1 MGRDGRSFVLLKKQ
15 LRSGPVPWKVVTPHS
30 DYLDALRQR
39 VVVFDGATGTNL
51 QLRHLGPEDFGGA
64 ALEGCNEVLV
74 DTRPDVV
81 ADLHR
86 SFFDVG
92 SDVVETDS
100 FGTLP
105 WVLAEY
111 GLEHR
116 THELALE
123 AARIARHEADA
134 AAGRTGGPK
143 WVAGSLGPG
152 TKIASLGQ
160 ITFAEQRDG
169 YQLAATGLLEGGVDL
184 FVIETVQ
191 DLLQAKAA
199 IVGCRRAMAE
209 AGRRVPLQV
218 QVTIETTGRM
228 LMGTEIGAALTTLD
242 AMRPDVIG
250 LNCATGPA
258 EMSEHLR
265 YLSQHCRMPISV
277 LPNAGLPSVVD
288 GRMHYD
294 LTPEQLAEYLARF
307 VTEFGVNVV
316 GGCCGTSP
324 DHLRAVVEACRDLRP
339 RARTPEYEPGIASI
353 YSHVPYD
360 QAPSFLVVGER
371 TNANGSKKFREAM
384 LSDDWD
390 TCVAMAR
397 EAVKGGAH
405 VLDVCVDYTGE
416 DWVSDMHEVASR
428 FATQATLPIMLD
440 STEPA
445 VIETGLQLIAG
456 KPILNSVNL
465 EDGDEP
471 GTRLDLFLS
480 LAREYG
486 AAVVCTCIDTE
497 GQARTAE
504 WKLRAARAIHDLAVQ
519 RYGLAPED
527 LLFDPLVL
535 PISTGME
542 ESRRDGIETI
552 EGIRRIKEALPGV
565 GTILGLSNVS
575 FGLSPAARHALNSVF
590 LHECQEAGLDAA
602 IVHAARI
609 VPLNKLDP
617 RVVEVCLDLI
627 YDRRDQASGYDPLAE
642 LLQLFE
648 GVSAAGV
655 EREDRSGW
663 PVERRLEQRIVDGDR
678 DGLEADLDAAL
689 DAGTAALD
697 VINGPLLGGMK
708 IVGELFGSG
717 QMQLP
722 FVLQSAETMKT
733 AVAYLEP
740 HMDKSDDG
748 GKGRIVLATVKGD
761 VHDIGKNLVDIIF
774 TNNGY
779 EVHNLG
785 IKVSLSEMIE
795 AAEKVR
801 ADVIGMSGLLV
812 KSTLIMRENL
822 LELNERGLA
831 PSTPVILGGA
841 ALTRTYVER
850 DLRQEYQGRL
860 FYGKDAFEGL
870 HTMDQLMDLKR
881 SGVADADFGRVP
893 TGREGSG
900 AGPGSR
906 AVRAATRPSSA
917 EVRSGPDRAPSVATD
932 NQVFTPP
939 FVGSRIER
947 GIPLDDI
954 AAYLNETSLF
964 RGQWGYRPD
973 KSLGERDE
981 EFRVRIRGE
990 LRTQLAD
997 VRSSGILQPAVA
1009 YGYLAV
1015 NSEADDLIVWKDDS
1029 RTSEWLRFR
1038 FPRQPADPWLSV
1050 ADFFRSVSSGD
1061 PDYAAF
1067 HVVSMGPKVSEE
1079 TARLFAED
1087 RYQDYLHLHGL
1098 GVEMTEAL
1106 AEYWHLRVR
1115 TDWGFVDQDG
1125 PSLGGLFRQQYRGGR
1140 YSWGYPACPDLEDN
1154 AKCAELVGADR
1165 IGVTVS
1171 EETSWQFHP
1180 EQSTAAIICH
1190 HPQAKYF
1197 VV

>member
-1 MGRDGRSFVLLKKQ
+1 VS
-15 LRSGPVPWKVVTPHS
+15 S
-30 DYLDALRQR
+30 YLDAVRER

-51 QLRHLGPEDFGGA
+51 QLRHLGPDDFGGPH
-64 ALEGCNEVLV
+64 LEGCNEILV
-74 DTRPDVV
+74 ETRPDVV

-86 SFFDVG
+86 SFFEVG
-92 SDVVETDS
+92 CDVVETDS
-100 FGTLP
+100 FGSLP

-111 GLEHR
+111 DLASR
-116 THELALE
+116 TRELATK
-123 AARIARHEADA
+123 AARIARDVAGPVGT
-134 AAGRTGGPK
+134 AGR

-160 ITFAEQRDG
+160 ITFADQRDG
-169 YQLAATGLLEGGVDL
+169 YREAAEGLLAGGVDL
-184 FVIETVQ
+184 LIIETVQ

-199 IVGCRRAMAE
+199 VIGCRRAMAE
-209 AGRRVPLQV
+209 AGRQVPIQV

-242 AMRPDVIG
+242 ALRPDVIG

-265 YLSQHCRMPISV
+265 YLSQRSRVPISV
-277 LPNAGLPSVVD
+277 LPNAGLPSVVE
-288 GRMHYD
+288 GQMHYD
-294 LTPEQLAEYLARF
+294 LTPGQLAEHHARF
-307 VTEFGVNVV
+307 VTEYGISVV
-316 GGCCGTSP
+316 GGCCGTTP
-324 DHLRAVVEACRDLRP
+324 EHLKAVVDACAGLTPAP
-339 RARTPEYEPGIASI
+339 RHLEWEPGVASI

-384 LSDDWD
+384 LADDWD

-416 DWVSDMHEVASR
+416 DGVSDMREVASR

-440 STEPA
+440 STEPP
-445 VIETGLQLIAG
+445 VIEAGLQLIAG

-465 EDGDEP
+465 EDGDAP
-471 GTRLDLFLS
+471 GTRLDRFLS
-480 LAREYG
+480 MAAEYG
-486 AAVVCTCIDTE
+486 AAVVCTCIDAE
-497 GQARTAE
+497 GQARTAD
-504 WKLRAARAIHDLAVQ
+504 WKVRAARAIRDLAVE

-542 ESRRDGIETI
+542 EGRRDGIETI
-552 EGIRRIKEALPGV
+552 EGIRRIKRELPGV
-565 GTILGLSNVS
+565 GTVVGLSNVS
-575 FGLSPAARHALNSVF
+575 FGLAPAARHALNSVF

-609 VPLNKLDP
+609 MPLHKIEP

-627 YDRRDQASGYDPLAE
+627 YDRRDEATGYDPLAE
-642 LLQLFE
+642 LLGLFE
-648 GVSAAGV
+648 GVSSSELV
-655 EREDRSGW
+655 TEDRSGW
-663 PVERRLEQRIVDGDR
+663 PVERRLEQRIIDGDR
-678 DGLEADLDAAL
+678 DGLDADLDEAL
-689 DAGTAALD
+689 RHGWAALD
-697 VINGPLLGGMK
+697 VVNGPLLGGMK
-708 IVGELFGSG
+708 VVGELFGSG

-722 FVLQSAETMKT
+722 FVLQSAETMKA
-733 AVAYLEP
+733 AVAFLEP
-740 HMDKSDDG
+740 HMEKTDGG
-748 GKGRIVLATVKGD
+748 GKGRIVIATVKGD

-785 IKVSLSEMIE
+785 IKVPLADMLD
-795 AAEKVR
+795 AAKQVG
-801 ADVIGMSGLLV
+801 ADAIGMSGLLV

-822 LELNERGLA
+822 LEINQRGL
-831 PSTPVILGGA
+831 SDIPVILGGA

-850 DLRQEYQGRL
+850 DLRSEYQGRL

-870 HTMDQLMDLKR
+870 HTMDRLMELKR
-881 SGVADADFGRVP
+881 GGPDDPDFGRALE
-893 TGREGSG
+893 GREG
-900 AGPGSR
+900 ARP
-906 AVRAATRPSSA
+906 RAARATETAVP
-917 EVRSGPDRAPSVATD
+917 PDPDLPARAPSVATD
-932 NQVFTPP
+932 NPLFTPP

-964 RGQWGYRPD
+964 RAQWGYRPD
-973 KSLGERDE
+973 KTRQETDGEFKD
-981 EFRVRIRGE
+981 RIRAE
-990 LRTQLAD
+990 LRAQLGAA
-997 VRSSGILQPAVA
+997 RASGVLQPAVA
-1009 YGYLAV
+1009 YGYFAV
-1015 NSEADDLIVWKDDS
+1015 NSEGDELVVWKDDA
-1029 RTSEWLRFR
+1029 RTSEWLRFT
-1038 FPRQPADPWLSV
+1038 FPRQPADPWLSI
-1050 ADFFRSVSSGD
+1050 ADFFRPAASGEA
-1061 PDYAAF
+1061 DYAAF
-1067 HVVSMGPKVSEE
+1067 HVVTMGEQVSTE

-1098 GVEMTEAL
+1098 GVEMAEAL
-1106 AEYWHLRVR
+1106 AELWHHRIR
-1115 TDWGFVDQDG
+1115 EEWGFVAEDG
-1125 PSLGGLFRQQYRGGR
+1125 PTLGGLFRQQYRGGR
-1140 YSWGYPACPDLEDN
+1140 YSWGYEACPDLEDN

-1165 IGVTVS
+1165 LGVEVS

-1180 EQSTAAIICH
+1180 EQTTAAIICH

-1197 VV
+1197 VVRRPSSPG

>member
-1 MGRDGRSFVLLKKQ
+1 VSDLA
-15 LRSGPVPWKVVTPHS
+15 TN
-30 DYLDALRQR
+30 DYLEAVRER

-51 QLRHLGPEDFGGA
+51 QLRHLSPDDFGGP

-86 SFFDVG
+86 SFVEVG
-92 SDVVETDS
+92 CDAIETDS
-100 FGTLP
+100 FGSLP

-111 GLEHR
+111 GLADR
-116 THELALE
+116 TRELAQK
-123 AARIARHEADA
+123 AARIARDV
-134 AAGRTGGPK
+134 AGRNH

-160 ITFAEQRDG
+160 ITFTDQRDG
-169 YQLAATGLLEGGVDL
+169 YQEAAEGLLAGGVDL

-199 IVGCRRAMAE
+199 IIGCRRAMAA
-209 AGRRVPLQV
+209 AGREVPLQV

-228 LMGTEIGAALTTLD
+228 LMGTEIGAALTTLE
-242 AMRPDVIG
+242 ALRPDVIG

-265 YLSQHCRMPISV
+265 YLAQHARIPISV
-277 LPNAGLPSVVD
+277 LPNAGLPSVVE
-288 GRMHYD
+288 GQMHYD
-294 LTPEQLAEYLARF
+294 LTPKQLAEHHARF
-307 VTEFGVNVV
+307 VREYGVSAV
-316 GGCCGTSP
+316 GGCCGTTP
-324 DHLRAVVEACRDLRP
+324 AHLSAVVDAVRDLEPAHRN
-339 RARTPEYEPGIASI
+339 PEYEPGIASI

-360 QAPSFLVVGER
+360 QTPSFLVVGER

-416 DWVSDMHEVASR
+416 DGVSDMHEVASR
-428 FATQATLPIMLD
+428 FATQATLPLMLD
-440 STEPA
+440 STEPN
-445 VIETGLQLIAG
+445 VIEEGLQLIAG

-465 EDGDEP
+465 EDGDAP
-471 GTRLDLFLS
+471 GTRLDRFLS

-504 WKLRAARAIHDLAVQ
+504 WKVRAAQAIYDLAVH
-519 RYGLAPED
+519 RYGIPPED

-535 PISTGME
+535 PITTGME

-552 EGIRRIKEALPGV
+552 EGIRAIKSNLPGV
-565 GTILGLSNVS
+565 QTIVGLSNVS

-609 VPLNKLDP
+609 MPLHKIDP
-617 RVVEVCLDLI
+617 RAVEVCQDLI
-627 YDRRDQASGYDPLAE
+627 YDRRDKASGYDPLAE

-648 GVSAAGV
+648 GVASSATAG
-655 EREDRSGW
+655 EDRSGW
-663 PVERRLEQRIVDGDR
+663 PIERRLEQRIVDGDR
-678 DGLEADLDAAL
+678 DGLEADLQDAL
-689 DAGTAALD
+689 DDGWAALD

-708 IVGELFGSG
+708 IVGDLFGSG

-733 AVAYLEP
+733 AVAFLEP
-740 HMDKSDDG
+740 HMEKSDAG

-785 IKVSLSEMIE
+785 IKVPLSEMIE
-795 AAEKVR
+795 AAEKVG

-822 LELNERGLA
+822 LEINDRGL
-831 PSTPVILGGA
+831 SRIPVILGGA

-850 DLRQEYQGRL
+850 DLRSEYEGRL

-870 HTMDQLMDLKR
+870 HTMDRLMELKR
-881 SGVADADFGRVP
+881 SGEADSDFGRVP
-893 TGREGSG
+893 EGREG
-900 AGPGSR
+900 ARP
-906 AVRAATRPSSA
+906 RAARALAGAEAKPDGASA
-917 EVRSGPDRAPSVATD
+917 TPRRAPSVATD
-932 NQVFTPP
+932 NPVFVPP
-939 FVGSRIER
+939 FVGSRVER

-954 AAYLNETSLF
+954 AAYLNETALF

-973 KSLGERDE
+973 KSISESDQD
-981 EFRVRIRGE
+981 FRVRVRGI
-990 LRTQLAD
+990 LRDQLAAA
-997 VRSSGILQPAVA
+997 RASGVLRPAVA
-1009 YGYLAV
+1009 YGWFAV
-1015 NSEADDLIVWKDDS
+1015 NSAGDDLIVWKDDS
-1029 RTSEWLRFR
+1029 RSSEWLRFR
-1038 FPRQPADPWLSV
+1038 FPRQLVDPWLSI
-1050 ADFFRSVSSGD
+1050 ADFFRSAESGEE
-1061 PDYAAF
+1061 DYAAF
-1067 HVVSMGPKVSEE
+1067 HVVTMGSKVSQE

-1087 RYQDYLHLHGL
+1087 HYQDYLHLHGL

-1106 AEYWHLRVR
+1106 AEYWHRR
-1115 TDWGFVDQDG
+1115 IREDWGFASEDG
-1125 PSLGGLFRQQYRGGR
+1125 PTLGGLFRQQYRGGR
-1140 YSWGYPACPDLEDN
+1140 YSWGYEACPDLEDN
-1154 AKCAELVGADR
+1154 AKCAELVGAER
-1165 IGVTVS
+1165 IGVEVS
-1171 EETSWQFHP
+1171 EESSWQFHP
-1180 EQSTAAIICH
+1180 EQTTAAIICH

-1197 VV
+1197 VVDRP

>member
-1 MGRDGRSFVLLKKQ
+1 MQS
-15 LRSGPVPWKVVTPHS
+15 
-30 DYLDALRQR
+30 YLDAVRER

-51 QLRHLGPEDFGGA
+51 QLRHLGPDDFGGP
-64 ALEGCNEVLV
+64 ALEGCNEMLV
-74 DTRPDVV
+74 ATRPDVV

-92 SDVVETDS
+92 CDVVETDS
-100 FGTLP
+100 FGSLP

-111 GLEHR
+111 DLAER
-116 THELALE
+116 TRELATT
-123 AARIARHEADA
+123 AARIARDV
-134 AAGRTGGPK
+134 AGPIGGGR

-160 ITFAEQRDG
+160 ISFATQRDG
-169 YQLAATGLLEGGVDL
+169 YQLAAAGLLDGGVDL
-184 FVIETVQ
+184 FIIETVQ

-199 IVGCRRAMAE
+199 IVGCRRAMAD
-209 AGRRVPLQV
+209 AGRQVPIQV

-242 AMRPDVIG
+242 ALHPDVIG

-265 YLSQHCRMPISV
+265 YLSQVSRVPISV

-288 GRMHYD
+288 GQMHYD
-294 LTPEQLAEYLARF
+294 LTPEQLAQHHARF
-307 VTEFGVNVV
+307 VNEYGIGVV
-316 GGCCGTSP
+316 GGCCGTTP
-324 DHLRAVVEACRDLRP
+324 EHLRAVVEACRGLTP
-339 RARTPEYEPGIASI
+339 AARHPQWEPGVASI

-360 QAPSFLVVGER
+360 QTPSVLVVGER

-384 LSDDWD
+384 LDDDWD

-416 DWVSDMHEVASR
+416 DGVSDMIEVASR

-440 STEPA
+440 STEPP
-445 VIETGLQLIAG
+445 VIEAGLQLIAG

-465 EDGDEP
+465 EDGDGP
-471 GTRLDLFLS
+471 GTRLDSFLN

-504 WKLRAARAIHDLAVQ
+504 WKVRAARAIHDLAVS
-519 RYGLAPED
+519 RYGLSPED

-565 GTILGLSNVS
+565 GTLVGLSNIS
-575 FGLSPAARHALNSVF
+575 FGLTPAARHALNSVF

-609 VPLNKLDP
+609 MPLHKIDP

-627 YDRRDQASGYDPLAE
+627 YDRRDQATGYDPLAE
-642 LLQLFE
+642 LLGLFE
-648 GVSAAGV
+648 GVNSNDL
-655 EREDRSGW
+655 EQEDRSDW
-663 PVERRLEQRIVDGDR
+663 TIEQRLERRIIDGDR
-678 DGLEADLDAAL
+678 DGLETELDEAL
-689 DAGTAALD
+689 SSGWAALD
-697 VINGPLLGGMK
+697 VVNGPLLGGMK
-708 IVGELFGSG
+708 VVGELFGSG

-722 FVLQSAETMKT
+722 FVLQSAETMKM
-733 AVAYLEP
+733 AVAFLEP
-740 HMDKSDDG
+740 HMEKSGAG

-779 EVHNLG
+779 EVTNLG
-785 IKVSLSEMIE
+785 IKVPLADMLE
-795 AAEKVR
+795 AAQKVG

-822 LELNERGLA
+822 LEINQRGLA
-831 PSTPVILGGA
+831 DIPVILGGA

-850 DLRQEYQGRL
+850 DLRSEYEGRL

-870 HTMDQLMDLKR
+870 HTMDRLMELKR
-881 SGVADADFGRVP
+881 SGEPDPNFGRVLA
-893 TGREGSG
+893 GREG
-900 AGPGSR
+900 ARP
-906 AVRAATRPSSA
+906 RAARLLAGGDNESSD
-917 EVRSGPDRAPSVATD
+917 VITGPPRAPSVVTD
-932 NQVFTPP
+932 NTLWTPP
-939 FVGSRIER
+939 FLGSRVER
-947 GIPLDDI
+947 GISLDDI
-954 AAYLNETSLF
+954 AAYINETSLF
-964 RGQWGYRPD
+964 RAQWGYRPD
-973 KSLGERDE
+973 KAVKETDA
-981 EFRVRIRGE
+981 EFKERIRAV
-990 LRTQLAD
+990 LREQLAAARAAD
-997 VRSSGILQPAVA
+997 VLQPAVV
-1009 YGYLAV
+1009 YGYFAA
-1015 NSEADDLIVWKDDS
+1015 NSEGNDLIIWKDDTRS
-1029 RTSEWLRFR
+1029 SEWLRFT
-1038 FPRQPADPWLSV
+1038 FPRQPNDPWLSI
-1050 ADFFRSVSSGD
+1050 ADFFRSSESGEL
-1061 PDYAAF
+1061 DYAAF
-1067 HVVSMGPKVSEE
+1067 HVVTMGLDVSAE
-1079 TARLFAED
+1079 TARLFAAD

-1098 GVEMTEAL
+1098 GVEMTEGL
-1106 AEYWHLRVR
+1106 AELWHRR
-1115 TDWGFVDQDG
+1115 IREEWGFADEDG
-1125 PSLGGLFRQQYRGGR
+1125 PTLGGLFRQQYRGGR
-1140 YSWGYPACPDLEDN
+1140 YSWGYEACPNLEDN
-1154 AKCAELVGADR
+1154 AKCAELLGADR
-1165 IGVTVS
+1165 IGIEVS

-1180 EQSTAAIICH
+1180 EQTTAAIICH

-1197 VV
+1197 VVDR

>member
-1 MGRDGRSFVLLKKQ
+1 
-15 LRSGPVPWKVVTPHS
+15 
-30 DYLDALRQR
+30 

-51 QLRHLGPEDFGGA
+51 QLRHLGPDDFGGPS
-64 ALEGCNEVLV
+64 LEGCNEVLV

-92 SDVVETDS
+92 CDVVETNS

-111 GLEHR
+111 GLAHR
-116 THELALE
+116 TRELAYK
-123 AARIARHEADA
+123 AARIARDVAGADQ
-134 AAGRTGGPK
+134 AGR

-160 ITFAEQRDG
+160 ITFVEQRDG
-169 YQLAATGLLEGGVDL
+169 YQEAAEGLLDGGVDL

-199 IVGCRRAMAE
+199 IIGCRRAMAN
-209 AGRRVPLQV
+209 AGRQVPIQV

-228 LMGTEIGAALTTLD
+228 LMGTEIGAALTTLE
-242 AMRPDVIG
+242 ALRPDLIG

-265 YLSQHCRMPISV
+265 YLSQRARSPISV
-277 LPNAGLPSVVD
+277 LPNAGLPSVVE

-294 LTPEQLAEYLARF
+294 LTPEQLAEHHARF
-307 VTEFGVNVV
+307 ITEYGISVV
-316 GGCCGTSP
+316 GGCCGTAP
-324 DHLRAVVEACRDLRP
+324 EHLRAVVERCKPLTPAVRRP
-339 RARTPEYEPGIASI
+339 EVEPGVASI

-360 QAPSFLVVGER
+360 QTPSFLVVGER

-416 DWVSDMHEVASR
+416 DGVSDMWEVASR

-440 STEPA
+440 STEPN

-465 EDGDEP
+465 EDGDAP
-471 GTRLDLFLS
+471 GTRLDRFLS
-480 LAREYG
+480 LAGEYG
-486 AAVVCTCIDTE
+486 AAVVCTCIDEE

-504 WKLRAARAIHDLAVQ
+504 WKFRAAQAIYNLAVE

-535 PISTGME
+535 PLSTGME
-542 ESRRDGIETI
+542 EGRRDGIETI
-552 EGIRRIKEALPGV
+552 EGIKLIKDGLPGA
-565 GTILGLSNVS
+565 GTIVGLSNVS

-590 LHECQEAGLDAA
+590 LHECQQAGLDAA

-609 VPLNKLDP
+609 MPLNKIDP

-627 YDRRDQASGYDPLAE
+627 YDRRDEAKGYDPLAQ
-642 LLQLFE
+642 LLHVFE
-648 GVSAAGV
+648 GVSSTAV
-655 EREDRSGW
+655 VTEDRSGW
-663 PVERRLEQRIVDGDR
+663 TVEKRLEQRIVDGDR
-678 DGLEADLDAAL
+678 DGLEADLGSAL
-689 DAGTAALD
+689 GDGWAALD
-697 VINGPLLGGMK
+697 VINGPLLSGMK
-708 IVGELFGSG
+708 TVGELFGSG

-733 AVAYLEP
+733 SVAYLEP
-740 HMDKSDDG
+740 HMEKSEGG

-785 IKVSLSEMIE
+785 IKVALSEMIE
-795 AAEKVR
+795 AAERVG

-822 LELNERGLA
+822 LEMNERGL
-831 PSTPVILGGA
+831 SKTPVILGGA

-850 DLRQEYQGRL
+850 DLRSEYRGRL

-870 HTMDQLMDLKR
+870 STMDRLMELKR
-881 SGVADADFGRVP
+881 SGADDTEFGRVP
-893 TGREGSG
+893 EGREGARPRVVRVAEAA
-900 AGPGSR
+900 AGEAQPGR
-906 AVRAATRPSSA
+906 DLPL
-917 EVRSGPDRAPSVATD
+917 RAPSVAAD
-932 NQVFTPP
+932 NPVFTPP

-947 GIPLDDI
+947 GVSLDDI
-954 AAYLNETSLF
+954 AGYLNETALF

-973 KSLGERDE
+973 KSVGETDAD
-981 EFRVRIRGE
+981 FKARIRSV
-990 LRTQLAD
+990 LREQLAAA
-997 VRSSGILQPAVA
+997 RSSDVLQPAVA
-1009 YGYLAV
+1009 YGWFAA
-1015 NSEADDLIVWKDDS
+1015 NSEGDDLIVWKDDS
-1029 RTSEWLRFR
+1029 RSSEWLRFA
-1038 FPRQPADPWLSV
+1038 FPRQTTDPWLSI
-1050 ADFFRSVSSGD
+1050 ADFFRSSTSGEA
-1061 PDYAAF
+1061 DYAAF
-1067 HVVSMGPKVSEE
+1067 HVVTMGAKVSDEA
-1079 TARLFAED
+1079 ARLFSEN

-1106 AEYWHLRVR
+1106 AEYWHRR
-1115 TDWGFVDQDG
+1115 IREDWGFAGEDG
-1125 PSLGGLFRQQYRGGR
+1125 PTLGGLFRQQYRGGR

-1154 AKCAELVGADR
+1154 AKCAELLGADR
-1165 IGVTVS
+1165 IGIAVS

-1197 VV
+1197 VVDRP